1 MADITIRGVR
11 KSFGAVQALRHV
23 DLTVRDG
30 EFLTLLGP
38 SGSGKTTL
46 LNILQGFENADA
58 GSILLGDR
66 DITSL
71 APRERGFGM
80 VFQSYALFPHMTVA
94 ENVGYPLRARGVKRR
109 ARDEAVSRTL
119 GQVQLSDFA
128 ARMPG
133 QLSGGQQQRVALA
146 RAMVFQPPVLLMDEP
161 LAALD
166 RRLRQSMQLNLKE
179 LHERI
184 NATIL
189 YVTHDQEEALVMSDR
204 ICVMRDGQIAQIGTP
219 DEIYGRPA
227 SPFVA
232 SFLGET
238 NLLTGQLTVSDRGVA
253 LQLADGTRLPMHPPS
268 APPSG
273 GPVTVS
279 IRPEDLLIVDPDH
292 PIGGTRAS
300 LSSTVYLGDSWRLT
314 CTTPGGT
321 PLVVK
326 RDVAAPKA
334 RQGDQVLL
342 AVRDQA
348 AVVFDLS
355 G

>member
-1 MADITIRGVR
+1 MADITITGIR
-11 KSFGAVQALRHV
+11 KSFGPVQALRQV

-46 LNILQGFENADA
+46 LNILQGFEHPDA
-58 GSILLGDR
+58 GTIRLGDR
-66 DITSL
+66 DITRL
-71 APRERGFGM
+71 TPRERGFGM
-80 VFQSYALFPHMTVA
+80 VFQSYALFPHMSVA
-94 ENVGYPLRARGVKRR
+94 ENVGYPLRARGVSRR
-109 ARDEAVSRTL
+109 ERDERVSRTL
-119 GQVQLSDFA
+119 AQVELGELGS
-128 ARMPG
+128 RLPG

-166 RRLRQSMQLNLKE
+166 RRLRQSMQLNLKD
-179 LHERI
+179 LHQRI

-204 ICVMRDGQIAQIGTP
+204 ICVMHDGQIAQVGTP
-219 DEIYGRPA
+219 NDIYGFPT

-238 NLLTGQLTVSDRGVA
+238 NLLTGRLTAAEPGVA
-253 LQLADGTRLPMHPPS
+253 LELADGTRLPLGSAHTRPS
-268 APPSG
+268 D

-279 IRPEDLLIVDPDH
+279 IRPEDLILVGAGH
-292 PIGGTRAS
+292 PTGGAPAS
-300 LSSTVYLGDSWRLT
+300 VSSTVYLGDAWRLT
-314 CTTPGGT
+314 CTTHGGT

-326 RDVAAPKA
+326 RDVAGHQA
-334 RQGDQVLL
+334 QLGDQVLL
-342 AVRDQA
+342 AVRNQA
-348 AVVFDLS
+348 AVVFDHS